1 MLALSIIAVIAG
13 IIGII
18 GSIVP
23 GLPGPPISW
32 VGLLLAYLTHGP
44 GKDGDPMS
52 LRFLMIWL
60 VVTVA
65 VSILDYVVPSYF
77 TRVSGGTKTAG
88 RGAIA
93 GLIVGLLVPPVGIF
107 VGTLLGA
114 FLADFFIE
122 DRGAWQSFKAS
133 IGAFLGFLCGTG
145 MKLIACGMMF
155 YYTIVFL

>member
-1 MLALSIIAVIAG
+1 
-13 IIGII
+13 
-18 GSIVP
+18 
-23 GLPGPPISW
+23 
-32 VGLLLAYLTHGP
+32 
-44 GKDGDPMS
+44 MS

-60 VVTVA
+60 VVTIV
-65 VSILDYVVPSYF
+65 VTILDYVVPSYF

-145 MKLIACGMMF
+145 MKLITCGMMF